1 MQGFCEKGILILP
14 EINTVNGSDKR
25 VAKLILLGLSNIIE
39 YFDKIGIKLECPS
52 IMDVAPSITDERIQW
67 LNTLTPEDMFYAEEA
82 FDRKRRVN
90 EVDVDESYYIT
101 ARTKFKA
108 EKGMSAED
116 RLELID
122 KREKLITNNYIED
135 STLVIMFEKER
146 LSRYKVKSKE
156 EDGRIVLNVNPS
168 TLVMSARMS
177 GESIPIEQLLDELSC
192 ARLPVSDWGVGL
204 QDV

>member
-1 MQGFCEKGILILP
+1 MQGFCDKGILILP
-14 EINTVNGSDKR
+14 EINTINGSDKR

-52 IMDVAPSITDERIQW
+52 IMDSAPSITDKRIQW
-67 LNTLTPEDMFYAEEA
+67 INTLTPEDMYYAEEA
-82 FDRKRRVN
+82 FNRKRRDN
-90 EVDVDESYYIT
+90 EIDIDESYYIT

-108 EKGMSAED
+108 EKGMTANE

-135 STLVIMFEKER
+135 STLVIMFEREKV
-146 LSRYKVKSKE
+146 SRYKVKSKD
-156 EDGRIVLNVNPS
+156 EDGRIILNVNPN
-168 TLVMSARMS
+168 TLIMSARMS

-204 QDV
+204 HNV